1 MLRTPALSLLALMI
15 FLASPGLL
23 AGQAADNHVAV
34 VNDGVEE
41 AYAKA
46 IETLVETA
54 WRGYVKELGL
64 PLPELITVN
73 LRLNPGEEVRLFTD
87 GKGEVFLNL
96 ASMDQLLPSPQSGVL
111 NIYGFCHE
119 LGHIAMYH
127 RMKKVAGINS
137 GVAEGW
143 AHFCGSIVCDHVYAK
158 HGRKLWPKP
167 FDYRKLEGTQ
177 RLRRLLKKIPRD
189 PGEAEDFDLA
199 VRGFWK
205 LYLLV
210 KKEKFFR
217 AVDACLKTAPSG
229 DEFLPR
235 FLDEIRAVSGKKRL
249 PDYFPERLMK
259 KQFQWSPGPP
269 DLASQTTFRDLEVT
283 REKSGGS
290 LLHYNHEA
298 PDPEVCRSIAGTGY
312 LQLFRL
318 PEKGNG
324 RLTRVEIFGC
334 RYGSRRDDD
343 ADVVVWIADAEMKVL
358 KTHRFKYRELNSGD
372 RAWFRIPGL
381 KPVEVPRHFFVG
393 VFFDAH
399 ATKGYF
405 MGYQKKIHGHSYTG
419 TPTTGLTL
427 LRGQDW
433 MMRVSVKTGK
443 AGP

>member
-1 MLRTPALSLLALMI
+1 MSRPLTLVLLALVLPLM
-15 FLASPGLL
+15 APGLL
-23 AGQAADNHVAV
+23 AGQSADNHVVV

-54 WRGYVKELGL
+54 RHAYVTKLGL
-64 PLPELITVN
+64 PLPDRITVK
-73 LRLNPGEEVRLFTD
+73 LHLDPEQELRLFTD
-87 GKGEVFLNL
+87 GKSEVFLNL
-96 ASMDQLLPSPQSGVL
+96 ASMDQLLPSPESGVF

-119 LGHIAMYH
+119 LGHMAMYH
-127 RMKKVAGINS
+127 RMKTVTGINS

-143 AHFCGSIVCDHVYAK
+143 AHFCGSIVCDQVYRK

-167 FDYRKLEGTQ
+167 FDYKKLEGTN
-177 RLRRLLKKIPRD
+177 RLRRLLKKVPRD
-189 PGEAEDFDLA
+189 PDQAEDFDLA

-210 KKEKFFR
+210 KEKKFFR

-249 PDYFPERLMK
+249 PDYFPERLLK
-259 KQFQWSPGPP
+259 KQFKWSPGPP
-269 DLASQTTFRDLEVT
+269 DLASQATFRDLKVT
-283 REKSGGS
+283 PEKSGGS
-290 LLHYNHEA
+290 VLHYNHEA
-298 PDPEVCRSIAGTGY
+298 PDPEVCRSIGGTGY

-318 PEKGNG
+318 PAKGEG

-334 RYGSRRDDD
+334 RYGSRQDDD
-343 ADVVVWIADAEMKVL
+343 ADVVVWIADPAMKVL
-358 KTHRFKYRELNSGD
+358 KTHRFKYHELNRGD

-405 MGYQKKIHGHSYTG
+405 MGYQKKVHGHSYTG
-419 TPTTGLTL
+419 SPTTGLTL
-427 LRGQDW
+427 LPGQDW
-433 MMRVSVKTGK
+433 MMRVSVKTKK
-443 AGP
+443 ARS